1 MPPKSC
7 CQTLTNRDKKCYRPS
22 DKKLFTLKRRF
33 SKQQCLTGPVRGF
46 TMRSSCAPF
55 KDCTKKGGGVSRK
68 KISRR
73 SAVCVLHANPSR
85 VSGTVSFLETS
96 RGLKISYNIKGLKD
110 GLHGFHI
117 HEYGDLT
124 DQCLSA
130 CAHFNPCGKTH
141 GGRNSTNRHLGD
153 LGNLVSKNGISKGFL
168 YDKCLKI
175 NPSHPHSIIGRSVI
189 VHDQADDLGLG
200 GDSESLKT
208 GNAGSRL
215 ACGVIGLAKSIKN

>member
-1 MPPKSC
+1 M
-7 CQTLTNRDKKCYRPS
+7 
-22 DKKLFTLKRRF
+22 
-33 SKQQCLTGPVRGF
+33 
-46 TMRSSCAPF
+46 
-55 KDCTKKGGGVSRK
+55 
-68 KISRR
+68 
-73 SAVCVLHANPSR
+73 CVLHANPSR

-153 LGNLVSKNGISKGFL
+153 LGNLVSKNGISKGFI

-189 VHDQADDLGLG
+189 VHDQEDDLGLG